1 MKAQDL
7 KVGQRIRVGS
17 ADGQI
22 LSLAGD
28 NGWLI
33 QFPIFMEGIS
43 FAILDSIG
51 FEVIEPLVIRDVVR
65 YEQLGLGVN
74 YLLSG
79 GGTLGDLLRSSG
91 AQPGD
96 MFDLV
101 LTKREAN

>member
-43 FAILDSIG
+43 FAILDAIG
-51 FEVIEPLVIRDVVR
+51 FEVIEPSQIRCVVNKTHPS
-65 YEQLGLGVN
+65 YF
-74 YLLSG
+74 LSETPAV
-79 GGTLGDLLRSSG
+79 TLNNWVENEML
-91 AQPGD
+91 PGETWD
-96 MFDLV
+96 IV
-101 LTKREAN
+101 ATRRVTN